1 MLPGSSGITMRKV
14 FLSSAL
20 AAVVGLGLVGP
31 GGLGRAQTPPASR
44 PAGAAPGPGVQL
56 EKREEIS
63 TGDMTERVRKR
74 VERMNESLK
83 HVVGLQEIARK
94 QKDVIKLNCVNDKLL
109 QVKQLLNI
117 ADAASTNMQ
126 EAIARQDDDGRY
138 HEFGRVEIAAQ
149 QSQALGT
156 ESENCIGEELT
167 FLGPTQV
174 SVEEPELPSDVD
186 HGPLFPPV
194 EPLPVA
200 SPKM

>member
-1 MLPGSSGITMRKV
+1 MKKV
-14 FLSSAL
+14 LLICGLAL
-20 AAVVGLGLVGP
+20 GAGVAAG
-31 GGLGRAQTPPASR
+31 QPA
-44 PAGAAPGPGVQL
+44 PAPTSQPAAAPLPGVQL
-56 EKREEIS
+56 EKREEMS
-63 TGDMTERVRKR
+63 TSDMTDRTRKR
-74 VERMNESLK
+74 IEKMNESLK

-126 EAIARQDDDGRY
+126 EAIARRDEDSRY
-138 HEFGRVEIAAQ
+138 HEYGRVNIAAQ
-149 QSQALGT
+149 QTQSLAT

-174 SVEEPELPSDVD
+174 TVEEPELPEDPD
-186 HGPLFPPV
+186 HGPPFPAV

-200 SPKM
+200 SPKL